1 MSFTRSL
8 RGRDVCVLALV
19 LVSACADETA
29 PVTSAP
35 AAVSRIS
42 NSAALSAPRSKHL
55 VHFASDAVPSD
66 FASRVST
73 LGGSVDA
80 SYNDVG
86 IAVVAGLSAP
96 AAEQLASVPG
106 VSAVDP
112 DNVFQFLDD
121 PSTTVTGDATSVGIA
136 SPNDPTTAAN
146 YHFQWHLRAIG
157 ADAAWAAGELG
168 SSSVKV
174 AIIDTGID
182 YLHPDLVGRV
192 DLEHSASFV
201 PVEDP
206 FVPIIFPGRLP
217 FTDLH
222 FHGTHVA
229 SIVSS
234 NAIVTAGVSS
244 RTTLMAVKVI
254 DVNGNGTSTAVLAG
268 IVFAAD
274 NGANIINMSLDVADL
289 LSRKDPAVKAFQRM
303 TDRAFR
309 YAHKRGAAVIV
320 AAGNE
325 RQDLDTKQTFKAY
338 CGSALVT
345 CVSATGPTSQAGNAG
360 PWENIDAPALA
371 YTNFG
376 SKSIDVAAPGGNGTS
391 PVWGACSTTSLLIPI
406 CQSVRFPLGVQGTS
420 QAAPHASG
428 TAALILSAQGP
439 MPPSELR
446 ERLLKSADDLLP
458 KGKDDFFGRGRI
470 SVINALGLN

>member
-8 RGRDVCVLALV
+8 RGRDVCVLFLV
-19 LVSACADETA
+19 LVSACADQTA
-29 PVTSAP
+29 PGTSAP
-35 AAVSRIS
+35 AALSRIS
-42 NSAALSAPRSKHL
+42 GSAALSVPGSKHL
-55 VHFASDAVPSD
+55 VHFTSDAVPSD
-66 FASRVST
+66 FASRVSA

-80 SYNDVG
+80 SYGDVG

-96 AAEQLASVPG
+96 AAQKLAATPG

-112 DNVFQFLDD
+112 DNVFQFLDG
-121 PSTTVTGDATSVGIA
+121 PSTTVTMDATSVGIA
-136 SPNDPTTAAN
+136 SPSDPTTAFF
-146 YHFQWHLRAIG
+146 YSFQWNLRAIG
-157 ADAAWAAGELG
+157 ADAAWAAGQLG
-168 SSSVKV
+168 SPSVKV

-192 DLEHSASFV
+192 DLAHSASFV
-201 PVEDP
+201 PAEDP

-229 SIVSS
+229 ATVSS
-234 NAIVTAGVSS
+234 NAVLAAGVTSQ
-244 RTTLMAVKVI
+244 TTLMAVKVI
-254 DVNGNGTSTAVLAG
+254 DVNGNGTTSAFLAG
-268 IVFAAD
+268 IAFAAD
-274 NGANIINMSLDVADL
+274 GGANIINISLGVADL
-289 LSRKDPAVKAFQRM
+289 LSRKDAEVKAFQRM
-303 TDRAFR
+303 TDRVFR

-325 RQDLDTKQTFKAY
+325 RQDLDTKHTFKPY

-345 CVSATGPTSQAGNAG
+345 CVSATGPTSQASDAG
-360 PWENIDAPALA
+360 PWENIDAPAVA

-376 SKSIDVAAPGGNGTS
+376 QKSIDVAAPGGNGTT
-391 PVWGACSTTSLLIPI
+391 PVWGACSTTSLVLPP
-406 CQSVRFPLGVQGTS
+406 CRSFLLLLGLQGTS
-420 QAAPHASG
+420 EATPHASG

-458 KGKDDFFGRGRI
+458 KGKDDFYGRGRI